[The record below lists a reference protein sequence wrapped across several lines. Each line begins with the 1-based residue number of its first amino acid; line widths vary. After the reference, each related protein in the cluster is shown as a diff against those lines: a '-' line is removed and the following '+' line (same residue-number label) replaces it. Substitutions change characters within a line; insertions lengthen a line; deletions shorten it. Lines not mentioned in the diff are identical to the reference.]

1 MENTSTTRAVSAI
14 QALLDEMDSIILSGD
29 YPATLPQVRTRVIQ
43 AAAALSTEFSQ
54 RLQNVGILAATT
66 TSLKTTTPQKVVF
79 PVGNPPK
86 RSTSGSLPKKTIAVV
101 VADKQQPQ
109 IQASVQPAQPKASQ
123 RKLESLYDITQQ
135 FVPIAK
141 YIIRNS
147 ASDSGKTYGS
157 NLVSIAANLGVD
169 ITTQKTDTAKA
180 AAIKTFL
187 NSFPNAEKWAANEEF
202 DDSDDSQNENA
213 DNLQVEPSEQAE
225 ISAEI
230 PTVDELDTEELL
242 IVAGKDITTG
252 APTEE
257 VASEAI
263 QAVKKTKKKIK

>member
-1 MENTSTTRAVSAI
+1 MESTSTTRAVSAI
-14 QALLDEMDSIILSGD
+14 QALLDEMDNIILSGD
-29 YPATLPQVRTRVIQ
+29 YPATLPQVRTRIIQ

-86 RSTSGSLPKKTIAVV
+86 RGTSGNLPKKPIAVV

-109 IQASVQPAQPKASQ
+109 IQASVQPAQPKASR
-123 RKLESLYDITQQ
+123 RKLESLYDIPQQ

-141 YIIRNS
+141 YIILNS

-202 DDSDDSQNENA
+202 DDDSDDSQNENA
-213 DNLQVEPSEQAE
+213 NNSQVEPSEQAE

-230 PTVDELDTEELL
+230 PTVDKLDTEELL
-242 IVAGKDITTG
+242 VVAGKDITTG
-252 APTEE
+252 APAEE

-263 QAVKKTKKKIK
+263 QAVKKTKKK

>member
-1 MENTSTTRAVSAI
+1 MENTTRAVSAI

-29 YPATLPQVRTRVIQ
+29 YPATLPQVRTRIIQ

-66 TSLKTTTPQKVVF
+66 ASLKATTPQKVVF

-86 RSTSGSLPKKTIAVV
+86 RGTSGSLPKKPIAVV

-202 DDSDDSQNENA
+202 DDDSDDSQNENA
-213 DNLQVEPSEQAE
+213 DALEQVEPTQPT
-225 ISAEI
+225 EI

-242 IVAGKDITTG
+242 TVAGKDITTG

-263 QAVKKTKKKIK
+263 QAVKKTKKK

>member
-1 MENTSTTRAVSAI
+1 MENTTSRAVGAI
-14 QALLDEMDSIILSGD
+14 QELLDEMDAIILSGN
-29 YPATLPQVRTRVIQ
+29 YPATLPQVRTGIIR
-43 AAAALSTEFSQ
+43 AASALSTEFSQ
-54 RLQNVGILAATT
+54 RLQNVNILAATT
-66 TSLKTTTPQKVVF
+66 ASPKTTHQKVMF
-79 PVGNPPK
+79 PAGNPPK
-86 RSTSGSLPKKTIAVV
+86 RGTSSNLAKKPIAVV
-101 VADKQQPQ
+101 VEDKRQPQ
-109 IQASVQPAQPKASQ
+109 IQASVQATPPQVSR
-123 RKLESLYDITQQ
+123 RKVESLYDIPQQ
-135 FVPIAK
+135 VVPIAK

-202 DDSDDSQNENA
+202 DDDSDDSQNENA

-230 PTVDELDTEELL
+230 PTIDQMDTEELL
-242 IVAGKDITTG
+242 VVAGKDITTG
-252 APTEE
+252 APAEE

-263 QAVKKTKKKIK
+263 QAVKKTKKK